1 MQKKKFCCGRTE
13 EKKTPGVIIP
23 RGNWPGATGIV
34 YSLNS
39 ASVWLAECTVW
50 GQPFYTDAIRHA
62 ERYKA
67 DNHFFFAIDN
77 RWEQPVCMCFGRN
90 GVNTYLSGLP
100 WSTSK
105 LHAWREK
112 RKKTRKSVL
121 RQTTCIFV
129 LIEEAGNLKYTSDN
143 LQ

>member
-1 MQKKKFCCGRTE
+1 MQKKNFADGEQR
-13 EKKTPGVIIP
+13 KKNSRCDNTP
-23 RGNWPGATGIV
+23 RKLAWCNWDRLLTKLSFSLTGWMHSV
-34 YSLNS
+34 RSAFLHRCYQTRWEVQGWQSL
-39 ASVWLAECTVW
+39 
-50 GQPFYTDAIRHA
+50 
-62 ERYKA
+62 
-67 DNHFFFAIDN
+67 FFFAIDN